1 MMSKAVRNPRIQFGV
16 RPCDDPAGAGRFYC
30 EIIAVTPTALCYR
43 LLHAECDEDEDDPVR
58 RPAIRRIEDV
68 TLAYA
73 LHMWKECRHHWL
85 PDELGGAGVK
95 IVLNHGPGAVPFSPC
110 ASFANDPS
118 MGTFGLCPEDRC
130 PFCDVASKRIL
141 ECNALV
147 LAIADAYPVSA
158 GHTLIVPRRHVVD
171 FFELTVEEIRS
182 VYRMLRVMRYRL
194 HRTMAPAG
202 YNIGVNVA
210 PTAGQTISH
219 THIHLIPRYPGDVPD
234 PAGGVRNVI
243 PGKGR
248 YG

>member
-1 MMSKAVRNPRIQFGV
+1 M
-16 RPCDDPAGAGRFYC
+16 
-30 EIIAVTPTALCYR
+30 
-43 LLHAECDEDEDDPVR
+43 R

-73 LHMWKECRHHWL
+73 HRMWKECRHHWL
-85 PDELGGAGVK
+85 PDELGSAGVK
-95 IVLNHGPGAVPFSPC
+95 IVLNHSPGTATFSRITR
-110 ASFANDPS
+110 FGNDPS
-118 MGTFGLCPEDRC
+118 MRAMIDCPEDRC
-130 PFCDVASKRIL
+130 AFCDVAPERIL
-141 ECNALV
+141 ESDALV
-147 LAIADAYPVSA
+147 VAMADAYPVSA
-158 GHTLIVPRRHVVD
+158 GHTLIVPRRHLVD

-194 HRTMAPAG
+194 DRATHRQATISASMSR
-202 YNIGVNVA
+202 

-219 THIHLIPRYPGDVPD
+219 AHIHLIPRYPGDVPD